1 MEWAEDVSSK
11 KLTTTPLR
19 FYQLEDEKHYE
30 IFEDNLIEELLFLS
44 YFMGDIHQSLHVG
57 FTSDRG
63 GNMINVWDD
72 SITETAE
79 EIFYD
84 CDVENLVKAIQN
96 NIMKEWEYQVPTR
109 EKCIR
114 NQNTCPNLY
123 VKPFFFINLITFNR
137 YASEGIKGA
146 CSWAYKGACSWA
158 YKGVDNDFVHG
169 YDYFLSRLPIVNWRL
184 AQDSSCFKYML
195 EDELSLVSIQS
206 REEEDNENLTGKN

>member
-1 MEWAEDVSSK
+1 MIWIGTGCRHLTTGSISKRQQYMEWAEDVSSK

-44 YFMGDIHQSLHVG
+44 YFMGDIHQ
-57 FTSDRG
+57 
-63 GNMINVWDD
+63 VWDD

-96 NIMKEWEYQVPTR
+96 NIM
-109 EKCIR
+109 
-114 NQNTCPNLY
+114 
-123 VKPFFFINLITFNR
+123 
-137 YASEGIKGA
+137 
-146 CSWAYKGACSWA
+146 
-158 YKGVDNDFVHG
+158 
-169 YDYFLSRLPIVNWRL
+169 
-184 AQDSSCFKYML
+184 
-195 EDELSLVSIQS
+195 VSIQS